1 MVETS
6 AASHA
11 AALEGAAFPSPDV
24 SASGL
29 CQAFAAPAALA
40 DFSSAVAE
48 TYLYLLSKSFS

>member
-1 MVETS
+1 MAETS
-6 AASHA
+6 AAGHA

-24 SASGL
+24 SASRL
-29 CQAFAAPAALA
+29 CRAFAAPAVLA